1 MALLSNLPEPASLA
15 DVMAAYPDLAGHAL
29 PLAQHILRG
38 PSPLPVALR
47 ELLFAYGSALNACSF
62 CTGMHSAVAEAL
74 GTDGTLVEALVE
86 DVDRAP
92 VPERQ
97 RPLFRYLRKLTL
109 TPGRMTAEDACAVR
123 GAGWSDD
130 ALHGVVAVS
139 ALHNFF
145 NRWVDG
151 CGVTASAGDLR
162 DGAGHIAARGY
173 QAGPAPGAGNR

>member
-38 PSPLPVALR
+38 PSPLPAALR
-47 ELLFAYGSALNACSF
+47 ELLFAYGSALNACGF
-62 CTGMHSAVAEAL
+62 CAGMHSAVAEAL
-74 GTDGTLVEALVE
+74 GADGTLIEALVA
-86 DVDRAP
+86 DIDRAP

-97 RPLFRYLRKLTL
+97 RPLFHYLRKLTL
-109 TPGRMTAEDACAVR
+109 TPSRMVAADAEAVR
-123 GAGWSDD
+123 AAGWCDD
-130 ALHGVVAVS
+130 ALHGVIAIS

-151 CGVTASAGDLR
+151 CGVTASAEDLR
-162 DGAGHIAARGY
+162 RDGRRFAELGY
-173 QAGPAPGAGNR
+173 GAAPGEAGTQ

>member
-1 MALLSNLPEPASLA
+1 MSQPPAPTESPARFARHQETLPEEHPVALLDNLPESASLT
-15 DVMAAYPDLAGHAL
+15 DLMIAYPDMARLAL
-29 PLAQHILRG
+29 PLAELVLRG
-38 PSPLPVALR
+38 PSPLSPALR
-47 ELLFAYGSALNACSF
+47 EARLADIE
-62 CTGMHSAVAEAL
+62 T
-74 GTDGTLVEALVE
+74 
-86 DVDRAP
+86 AP
-92 VPERQ
+92 LAARE